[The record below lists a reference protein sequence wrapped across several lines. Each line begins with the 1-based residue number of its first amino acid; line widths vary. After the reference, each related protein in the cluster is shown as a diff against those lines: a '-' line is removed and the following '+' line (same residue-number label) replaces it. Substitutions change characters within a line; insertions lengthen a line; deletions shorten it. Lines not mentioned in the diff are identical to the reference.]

1 MSAARSE
8 KQGVHPSASEV
19 ALVAD
24 DVLQERLQ
32 QWGAWLAAG
41 GRPVSGFPTKSVLHQ
56 SWMPPSQG
64 VLHSRVV
71 RTVSDR
77 RERELHRCIGRLSV
91 KLSNALIVVFVH
103 RVPPDEQA
111 VRLGCQQATVRAR
124 IAHARSRLRVMLA
137 QADGHAEI

>member
-8 KQGVHPSASEV
+8 KQGVHASAGEV

-32 QWGAWLAAG
+32 QWGAWLASG

-64 VLHSRVV
+64 VLHSRVE
-71 RTVSDR
+71 RTVSEPAANSR
-77 RERELHRCIGRLSV
+77 RHCRR
-91 KLSNALIVVFVH
+91 FV
-103 RVPPDEQA
+103 
-111 VRLGCQQATVRAR
+111 
-124 IAHARSRLRVMLA
+124 SLA
-137 QADGHAEI
+137 A